1 MRPIIG
7 PLLVALLAGCVH
19 DVRATFPAEPT
30 TVPPGP
36 TGTLVLRFTGDAHD
50 VAVTLDGQLVVA
62 DANTT
67 CITITDVPTGPVDLV
82 VAAGSGEKALQVWIA
97 EGRTTTVPLGSSD
110 EGALGPLR
118 GALVSLASVVLYA
131 LLN

>member
-1 MRPIIG
+1 MR
-7 PLLVALLAGCVH
+7 VALLCLLVLTSCTH
-19 DVRATFPAEPT
+19 DVRAVYPAEPT

-36 TGTLVLRFTGDAHD
+36 TGTLVLRFTGSASD

-62 DANTT
+62 DADTT

-82 VAAGSGEKALQVWIA
+82 VAAGSGEKAMQVWIA
-97 EGRTTTVPLGSSD
+97 DGRTTTVPLGSSD
-110 EGALGPLR
+110 AGAVGPLR
-118 GALVSLASVVLYA
+118 SALVSLASVVLYA